1 MTVSAEDIVTEIV
14 LDRILSEA
22 NGRRDDQPEESAPTA
37 DLGVLF
43 TRRETKGGRSDLA
56 SQIADATS
64 SAAVAEMVIG
74 GVNIT
79 RESIQAS
86 QYEHDG
92 EERRID
98 KFLEREVPLFRRISR
113 RKGGSLYLLS
123 TGEIEKDITEK
134 TLGTRA
140 SAEDRAAILADHL
153 ATKVSAVYTMI
164 DFLRDESEFTLTRSL
179 LAKKEAELDIS
190 SGSGQALPDD
200 VRQAVERQ
208 AKSESVSIAESAS
221 GVLSRLERIND
232 RLNQFKVA
240 SQAARSFYIDSSG
253 EESDITSLRSQQV
266 VKLLAFAYGGQA
278 ASMYVSMLRETGPS
292 SEKESIFETQTVR
305 ILKQAFNSLLS
316 AMFLGM
322 SREMGKGTTGYDI
335 ETGRLGPKDALDLEQ
350 MISLRQ
356 DVKDFKQMQ
365 DAAKRETGR
374 VIDRPTYQDIIRG
387 EERAKQ
393 IQDKELRAHLQG
405 NEERLKGTTVLRG
418 VTVSKAAAQAQK
430 DREEALGKSVVTA
443 GSQATRRTGAAA
455 EIERTLAGAL
465 EKAADSAVAGHN
477 VVDASL
483 RVKSLVKAGKF
494 GQATIA
500 AFVQP
505 LAGALSVYYTD
516 LSDITTTNAAEF
528 VKAANRSLVKRS
540 PAHLMNNPPL
550 LGGVGGARGSRIYD
564 VVVGHATLDNV
575 DRLTD
580 VIKTLDGR
588 QVSIRLEDV
597 KEALANLRKRQASIF
612 SIAVNKYAGL
622 LITEVIEKAK
632 KAPDEPSRKEIKAV
646 LDALGGNAPHLINAS
661 LGEDQFKNIV
671 GSLLEPVREADVSTV
686 AGQAGAKSRAIASP
700 VIAAAREEA
709 PESLGDVLA
718 QEERETASERLMQ
731 QLERERE
738 EIRSRAA
745 SAPDQPASERPA
757 VPTGPRGARFRGLSE
772 ARSLEALRR
781 ALLRRASQTTVD

>member
-22 NGRRDDQPEESAPTA
+22 NGRRDDQPEESVPTA
-37 DLGVLF
+37 DLGALF

-64 SAAVAEMVIG
+64 SAAAAEMVIG

-86 QYEHDG
+86 RYEHDG
-92 EERRID
+92 KERRID
-98 KFLEREVPLFRRISR
+98 TFLASVPLFRRISR

-123 TGEIEKDITEK
+123 TGEIEQNITEK

-140 SAEDRAAILADHL
+140 SVEDRAAILADLL
-153 ATKVSAVYTMI
+153 ASKVSAVYAMV

-179 LAKKEAELDIS
+179 LAKKEAELGIS

-208 AKSESVSIAESAS
+208 AKSESASIAESAS

-240 SQAARSFYIDSSG
+240 SQAARTFYIDSSG
-253 EESDITSLRSQQV
+253 EESDIASLRSQQV

-278 ASMYVSMLRETGPS
+278 AGMYVSMLRETGPS

-305 ILKQAFNSLLS
+305 ILKQVFNSLLS

-350 MISLRQ
+350 MIALRQ

-430 DREEALGKSVVTA
+430 DREQALGKLVVTA

-465 EKAADSAVAGHN
+465 EKAAQSAVAGHN
-477 VVDASL
+477 VMDASL
-483 RVKSLVKAGKF
+483 LVKNLVRAGKF

-516 LSDITTTNAAEF
+516 LSDITATIAARF
-528 VKAANRSLVKRS
+528 VADANRSLEKRS

-564 VVVGHATLDNV
+564 VVVGHATPDNV
-575 DRLTD
+575 DRLGD
-580 VIKTLDGR
+580 VIMTLGGG
-588 QVSIRLEDV
+588 QVSIVLEDV
-597 KEALANLRKRQASIF
+597 KEALASLRKRQASIF

-622 LITEVIEKAK
+622 LITEVIK
-632 KAPDEPSRKEIKAV
+632 KAPDEASRKKIKDV
-646 LDALGGNAPHLINAS
+646 LDALGGNAPHLIDAS
-661 LGEDQFKNIV
+661 LGEDQFNNIV

-686 AGQAGAKSRAIASP
+686 AGQAGAKSRAISSP
-700 VIAAAREEA
+700 VIAAAREEE
-709 PESLGDVLA
+709 PESLGDVIA
-718 QEERETASERLMQ
+718 QEERETASERLMR

-745 SAPDQPASERPA
+745 SASDQPASERPA
-757 VPTGPRGARFRGLSE
+757 VPTGPRGSRFRGLSE